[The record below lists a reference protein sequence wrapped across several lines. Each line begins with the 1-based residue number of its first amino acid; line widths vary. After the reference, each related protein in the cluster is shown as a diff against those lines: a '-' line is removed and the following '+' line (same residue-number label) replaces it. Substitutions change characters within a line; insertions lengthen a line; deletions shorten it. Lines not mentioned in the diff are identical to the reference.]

1 MISTYWRESVVK
13 EFSQILYPGLLLPK
27 IESTIANIGCEEDNW
42 HRLKKRLFFFKLSLA
57 QLFVPSK

>member
-1 MISTYWRESVVK
+1 MFMISTYWRESVVK

-42 HRLKKRLFFFKLSLA
+42 QVKKEPFFFLNS
-57 QLFVPSK
+57 P